1 MDETRY
7 VFILRKN
14 FPILRYPRRLRRS
27 FDINFFNLSNNRYTY
42 TKGLHMDKE
51 YTNID
56 SIIVD
61 LIMDHFNIQTMEGRA
76 TNLSD
81 DDFDRIVDVAES
93 IYLKKVVIQE
103 KPALA

>member
-1 MDETRY
+1 
-7 VFILRKN
+7 
-14 FPILRYPRRLRRS
+14 
-27 FDINFFNLSNNRYTY
+27 
-42 TKGLHMDKE
+42 MDKE

-61 LIMDHFNIQTMEGRA
+61 LIMDHFNIQTMEGRS

-103 KPALA
+103 KQPLA